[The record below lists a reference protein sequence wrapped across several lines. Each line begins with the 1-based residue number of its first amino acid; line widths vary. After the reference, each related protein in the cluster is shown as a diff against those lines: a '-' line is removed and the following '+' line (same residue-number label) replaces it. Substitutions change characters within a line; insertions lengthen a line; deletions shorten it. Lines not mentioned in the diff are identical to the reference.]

1 MATSGTIRKKVQD
14 QGLSGI
20 IYLIV
25 DWERIGFSIN
35 DNTTTIRYTPKLETK
50 YIAGQ
55 VDIQYSL
62 QIGNSNTFSATQNFS
77 LSLGTTICSFDPIEI
92 TSSNNSNGEF
102 DQLCKLNM
110 KWGASGYSYDFNIS
124 EYITIEAI
132 PVKATLTRV
141 DNFNDEE
148 NYTIY
153 YNNPSRNTITVDL
166 YTVSGSRITSPI
178 GISDTAGM
186 AIIPISDADRIKIR
200 QLMTRNTSMKVKVN
214 LKSSIFNPITGAVEI
229 YFSSLYS
236 TISLINH
243 EPILN
248 PTVKDINR
256 VTTALTGDNSKF
268 IKYFS
273 NLYFDTG
280 AVTKKEATIKN
291 QYITCGSQSK
301 ENYTSLTGIFRK
313 IDSNTVYFGMTD
325 SRDLT
330 VKDSIVVDLIPYVK
344 LTASLILE
352 PLSLAGDMRIDISGN
367 YYNGS
372 FGAKNNSL
380 QFQYG
385 IRENG
390 GDITWVIIEP
400 TITYGD
406 NTYEASY
413 TISGLNPN
421 STYQI
426 TAKVTDALM
435 NVQSREESITSTPI
449 FDWGKTDFKHNTP
462 VYLTKNLSLRV
473 VDNDGYDVSVFNPCD
488 SNGTLVLGW
497 GQYDKANGDTSI
509 YGNNINLTAKEKIKI
524 NGTEIGGKILWEG
537 EDHMN
542 ASQVATLSEPVS
554 QQINGIVLVF
564 SLYRDGYAED
574 ASLHSFFIS
583 KKEVELMP
591 NAPHTFFL
599 MINSGFSVVGAKYL
613 YIADNAITGNATNAE
628 DGSNNGF
635 TYKNRSF
642 VLRYVIGV

>member
-1 MATSGTIRKKVQD
+1 MATSGTIKKKVYD
-14 QGLSGI
+14 NGLDK

-25 DWERIGFSIN
+25 DWERIGISID
-35 DNTTTIRYTPKLETK
+35 DNTTTVKYTPKAQFVGF
-50 YIAGQ
+50 IGPGMDA
-55 VDIQYSL
+55 IYSL
-62 QIGNSNTFSATQNFS
+62 KVGDSDTFSGTKHANPNSTTVFPSVEITNKNNTNGIFNQLCQFHVDVAGFS
-77 LSLGTTICSFDPIEI
+77 LSL
-92 TSSNNSNGEF
+92 
-102 DQLCKLNM
+102 
-110 KWGASGYSYDFNIS
+110 S
-124 EYITIEAI
+124 EYLTIDAI

-148 NYTIY
+148 DYTIY
-153 YNNPSRNTITVDL
+153 YTNPSRNIISVGL
-166 YTVSGSRITSPI
+166 YTASGSRITLSI
-178 GISDTAGM
+178 GISASAGM
-186 AIIPISDADRIKIR
+186 ATVSIREADRIKIR
-200 QLMTRNTSMKVKVN
+200 QLMVHDTSMKVMVRLESRIVN
-214 LKSSIFNPITGAVEI
+214 PMTGATEF
-229 YFSSLYS
+229 YFSSLYP

-248 PTVKDINR
+248 PTIRDTNN

-280 AVTKKEATIKN
+280 AVARKEATIDN
-291 QYITCGSQSK
+291 QYIICGTQSK
-301 ENYTSLTGIFRK
+301 EDYTSLTGTFEN
-313 IDSNTVYFGMTD
+313 IDSNTVYFGVTD
-325 SRDLT
+325 SRGMTTRDF
-330 VKDSIVVDLIPYVK
+330 VVLDLIPYVK
-344 LTASLILE
+344 LTASLTLE

-372 FGAKNNSL
+372 FGAQNNSL

-400 TITYGD
+400 TVTYGD

-426 TAKVTDALM
+426 TAKVTDALI
-435 NVQSREESITSTPI
+435 NAQTKEESITSTPI
-449 FDWGKTDFKHNTP
+449 FDWSKADFKHNTP

-473 VDNDGYDVSVFNPCD
+473 VDNNGYDISVFNPCNP
-488 SNGTLVLGW
+488 NGDLVIGW
-497 GQYDKANGDTSI
+497 GQYDKTSGDASI

-524 NGTEIGGKILWEG
+524 NGTEIGGKILWQG
-537 EDHMN
+537 ENYMDAN
-542 ASQVATLSEPVS
+542 QVASLSEPVS
-554 QQINGIVLVF
+554 KQINGIVLVF
-564 SLYRDGYAED
+564 SFHRDGYAED

-613 YIADNAITGNATNAE
+613 YIADNAITGDATNAQ

>member
-1 MATSGTIRKKVQD
+1 MATNGSFGVNFGSYSSAIF
-14 QGLSGI
+14 S
-20 IYLIV
+20 
-25 DWERIGFSIN
+25 WEAISCSIPN
-35 DNTTTIRYTPKLETK
+35 NTTTIKWTLTAK
-50 YIAGQ
+50 
-55 VDIQYSL
+55 SL
-62 QIGNSNTFSATQNFS
+62 NNYHQGTASATIDGNSIGSTTATNG
-77 LSLGTTICSFDPIEI
+77 GTTTTTGTLTYSH
-92 TSSNNSNGEF
+92 NGYNDVNFVVELSIR
-102 DQLCKLNM
+102 DVINQ
-110 KWGASGYSYDFNIS
+110 G
-124 EYITIEAI
+124 TIHGDNTNKGTQTFTIDAI
-132 PVKATLTRV
+132 PMKATLTRV
-141 DNFNDEE
+141 DSFNDEE
-148 NYTIY
+148 DYKIY
-153 YNNPSRNTITVDL
+153 YNNPSKGVNSLSVALFTGAGAQL
-166 YTVSGSRITSPI
+166 SSYTTLS
-178 GISDTAGM
+178 GISDS
-186 AIIPISDADRIKIR
+186 AIIPLNENERKKIR
-200 QLMTRNTSMKVKVN
+200 SNIGKSLSTRVFVRLKTTITNPYSNETETYLSTALATVTLVN
-214 LKSSIFNPITGAVEI
+214 
-229 YFSSLYS
+229 Y
-236 TISLINH
+236 
-243 EPILN
+243 EPVLN
-248 PTVKDINR
+248 PTVRDANN

-273 NLYFDTG
+273 TLFFNTG
-280 AVTKKEATIKN
+280 AVANKEAKIN
-291 QYITCGSQSK
+291 SQYIICGSKSK
-301 ENYTSLTGIFRK
+301 ENYTSLTGTFEN

-344 LTASLILE
+344 LTASLTLE
-352 PLSLAGDMRIDISGN
+352 PLSLAGDMRINISGN

-372 FGAKNNSL
+372 FGAQNNSL
-380 QFQYG
+380 QFKYG

-400 TITYGD
+400 TVTYGD

-426 TAKVTDALM
+426 TANVVDALM
-435 NVQSREESITSTPI
+435 NAQSREESITSTPI

-473 VDNDGYDVSVFNPCD
+473 VDNNGYDVSVFNPCNP
-488 SNGTLVLGW
+488 NGDLVLGW
-497 GQYDKANGDTSI
+497 GQYDKANGDTSV

-524 NGTEIGGKILWEG
+524 NGTEIGGKVLWQG
-537 EDHMN
+537 EYYMN

-574 ASLHSFFIS
+574 VSLHSFFVS

-613 YIADNAITGNATNAE
+613 YIADNAITGDATNAE

-635 TYKNRSF
+635 TYKNSNF

>member
-1 MATSGTIRKKVQD
+1 MAKSGTIRKKVYD
-14 QGLSGI
+14 VLGSKA
-20 IYLIV
+20 YLII
-25 DWERIGFSIN
+25 DWERIGLSIK
-35 DNTTTIRYTPKLETK
+35 DNTTTIKYTPKLELQGFNG
-50 YIAGQ
+50 ACD
-55 VDIQYSL
+55 VRYSYKF
-62 QIGNSNTFSATQNFS
+62 GDSDTFSGIKTVTFDSS
-77 LSLGTTICSFDPIEI
+77 LVIFPFVEI
-92 TSSNNSNGEF
+92 TSKNNSNGKF
-102 DQLCKLNM
+102 NQLCQFHVEWLSIQKFSFDL
-110 KWGASGYSYDFNIS
+110 S
-124 EYITIEAI
+124 EYLTIEAI

-148 NYTIY
+148 DYTIY
-153 YNNPSRNTITVDL
+153 YNNPSRNIIAVGL
-166 YTVSGSRITSPI
+166 YTTSGSRITSSI
-178 GISDTAGM
+178 GLSPTAGM
-186 AIIPISDADRIKIR
+186 ATISISDADRIKIR
-200 QLMTRNTSMKVKVN
+200 QLMTRDTSMKVMVRLESRIVN
-214 LKSSIFNPITGAVEI
+214 PDTGATEFD
-229 YFSSLYS
+229 FSSLYP

-248 PTVKDINR
+248 PTVRDTNN

-280 AVTKKEATIKN
+280 AVVKKEATIDS
-291 QYITCGSQSK
+291 QYIICGSQSK
-301 ENYTSLTGIFRK
+301 EDYISLTGTFNN

-325 SRDLT
+325 SRGLT
-330 VKDSIVVDLIPYVK
+330 VRDFVVLDLIPYVK
-344 LTASLILE
+344 LTASLTLE
-352 PLSLAGDMRIDISGN
+352 PLSLAGDMKIDISGN

-372 FGAKNNSL
+372 FGAQNNNL
-380 QFQYG
+380 QFRYG

-390 GDITWVIIEP
+390 GDISWIIIEP
-400 TITYGD
+400 TVTYGD

-421 STYQI
+421 NTYQI
-426 TAKVTDALM
+426 TANVVDALM

-473 VDNDGYDVSVFNPCD
+473 VDNDGYDVSVFNPCN
-488 SNGTLVLGW
+488 SNGDLVIGW
-497 GQYDKANGDTSI
+497 GQYDKANGDTAV
-509 YGNNINLTAKEKIKI
+509 YGNNINLTAKGKIKI

-537 EDHMN
+537 AYHMN

-574 ASLHSFFIS
+574 VSLHSFFVS

-613 YIADNAITGNATNAE
+613 YIADNAITGDATNEE

>member
-1 MATSGTIRKKVQD
+1 MVRSGTIKKKVYD
-14 QGLSGI
+14 VLASK
-20 IYLIV
+20 IYLVI
-25 DWERIGFSIN
+25 DWEIIALSIN
-35 DNTTTIRYTPKLETK
+35 DNTTTIKYTPKLEMQGFTGVSDVK
-50 YIAGQ
+50 YSYKFG
-55 VDIQYSL
+55 DSD
-62 QIGNSNTFSATQNFS
+62 TFSGIQAVNFGSSLATFP
-77 LSLGTTICSFDPIEI
+77 FVEI
-92 TSSNNSNGEF
+92 TSRNNSNGKF
-102 DQLCKLNM
+102 NQLCQFHVEWFSIQN
-110 KWGASGYSYDFNIS
+110 YSYYLS
-124 EYITIEAI
+124 EYLTIEDI

-148 NYTIY
+148 DYTIY
-153 YNNPSRNTITVDL
+153 YDNPTRNIIAVGL
-166 YTVSGSRITSPI
+166 YTVSGSRITSSI
-178 GISDTAGM
+178 GISATAGM
-186 AIIPISDADRIKIR
+186 ATISISDADRIKIR
-200 QLMTRNTSMKVKVN
+200 QLMVHDTSMKVMVRLESRIVN
-214 LKSSIFNPITGAVEI
+214 PMTGATEY
-229 YFSSLYS
+229 YFSSLYP

-248 PTVKDINR
+248 PTIKDTNN

-280 AVTKKEATIKN
+280 AVTRKEATIDN
-291 QYITCGSQSK
+291 QYIICGSQSK
-301 ENYTSLTGIFRK
+301 EDYTSLTGTFEN
-313 IDSNTVYFGMTD
+313 IDSNTVYFGVTD
-325 SRDLT
+325 SRGMTTRDF
-330 VKDSIVVDLIPYVK
+330 VVLDLIPYVK

-352 PLSLAGDMRIDISGN
+352 PLSLAGDMKIDISGN

-372 FGAKNNSL
+372 FGAQNNSL
-380 QFQYG
+380 QFEYG

-390 GDITWVIIEP
+390 GSISWVTIEP
-400 TITYGD
+400 DITYGD
-406 NTYEASY
+406 NTYEASC
-413 TISGLNPN
+413 TVNGLNPN
-421 STYQI
+421 NTYQI
-426 TAKVTDALM
+426 TVKVTDALM

-473 VDNDGYDVSVFNPCD
+473 VDNDGYDVSVFNPCN
-488 SNGTLVLGW
+488 SNGDLVIGW
-497 GQYDKANGDTSI
+497 GQYDKANGDTAV
-509 YGNNINLTAKEKIKI
+509 YGNNINLTAKGKIKI

-537 EDHMN
+537 EYHMDAN
-542 ASQVATLSEPVS
+542 QVATLSEPVS

-564 SLYRDGYAED
+564 SSYKDGYAENI
-574 ASLHSFFIS
+574 SLHSFFVS

-613 YIADNAITGNATNAE
+613 YIADNAITGDATNAQ